1 MSTRFAKE
9 PNTAKSRWKC
19 LKNHCFGCYFF
30 WKYNFKKVLEIFLF
44 SSSRS
49 SNSSF
54 IVPGIIVRPT
64 FTFEVIFV
72 QGEGDASLTFPSVFA
87 PTLFTDKVL
96 LLNLWFKLL
105 CQNLSWL
112 WLCRFISK
120 TFVFFLWSTHL
131 FCLPFCFHYY
141 DSVS

>member
-1 MSTRFAKE
+1 MKMFKE
-9 PNTAKSRWKC
+9 PLFWV
-19 LKNHCFGCYFF
+19 LFF
-30 WKYNFKKVLEIFLF
+30 WKCNFKKVLEVFVF

-49 SNSSF
+49 SRSGF
-54 IVPGIIVRPT
+54 IVTGIIVRST